1 MLTFPANKIRSRST
15 PSHASALLLRVAALL
30 ALLAI
35 LAGCATPVGVSHLD
49 PKQVQRILTAS
60 VLSSDEVSAPTA
72 QILNRAGLSK
82 DFRTRPAEVLAVL
95 HRGLPTATEADR
107 LFALAELSYAH
118 ASRKGPRP
126 YYLASA
132 VYAYAFLFPTEGRS
146 APDRFD
152 PRVRVALD
160 LYNRSIAEAFASN
173 ERSRVEI
180 AEGVY
185 RLPFGELTVSVNSAE
200 FVWGSYRLVN
210 FVQAA
215 ELDVRGLRNRYRWP
229 GIGAPLAAGLDP
241 QEGLVV
247 PAYLRVPP
255 VIKVAVTA
263 FLRLEDL
270 DEGLQNG
277 RLRGRFELYTE
288 DEATSVT
295 IHGQTVPLEYE
306 QSSALAYTLE
316 GNRVYDLELKAL
328 LSGDLRLLK
337 DRARNEDALF
347 FMGPYRPGHMP
358 VVLVHGTASS
368 PARWAEMLNEL
379 QNDPNLRSHCHFWL
393 FTYHTGNPVSYS
405 AGILAD
411 NLRKTVMELDPE
423 GKDPALKKMVVIGH
437 SQGGLLTKLT
447 VIDSGTRFW
456 DDGFAVP
463 IEDLEAAPET
473 KAILRRSTFFQP
485 LPSVRR
491 VVFIATPHR
500 GSFVAGGWIG
510 RLVGRLISLPF
521 HLLDPFQEI
530 MVRNPQAVAIR
541 SIKEVPRS
549 TDQMDPDHP
558 FIRTLG
564 SLPLA
569 EGVIA
574 HSIIAV
580 KNPHAPKDEWTDG
593 VVDYRSAHLEG
604 VASELIVPSGHST
617 QAEPATIEEVRRILL
632 EHLAVE
638 DDFEPGH
645 R

>member
-1 MLTFPANKIRSRST
+1 MPTFPANKIRSSPT

-30 ALLAI
+30 ALLTL

-60 VLSSDEVSAPTA
+60 VLSGDEVSAPTA
-72 QILNRAGLSK
+72 QILNRAGLSEE
-82 DFRTRPAEVLAVL
+82 FRSHPAEVLAAL

-107 LFALAELSYAH
+107 LFALAELSYAY
-118 ASRKGPRP
+118 ASRKGPKP

-132 VYAYAFLFPTEGRS
+132 IYAYAFLFPSAGRS

-160 LYNRSIAEAFASN
+160 LYNRGIAEAFASTD
-173 ERSRVEI
+173 RSRVELT
-180 AEGVY
+180 AGVY
-185 RLPFGELTVSVNSAE
+185 RLPFGEIAIGVNPAE
-200 FVWGSYRLVN
+200 FSWGSYRLVN

-215 ELDVRGLRNRYRWP
+215 ELEVRGLRNRYRWP

-241 QEGLVV
+241 LEGTVL

-263 FLRLEDL
+263 FLRLEEL
-270 DEGLQNG
+270 DEGLRNG

-288 DEATSVT
+288 DEATAVT
-295 IHGQTVPLEYE
+295 VHGQAVPLEYE

-328 LSGDLRLLK
+328 LSGDLRLFK
-337 DRARNEDALF
+337 DKARHEDALF
-347 FMGPYRPGHMP
+347 FMGPYRPGHIP

-379 QNDPNLRSHCHFWL
+379 QNDPTLRSRCHFWL

-405 AGILAD
+405 AGILVQ
-411 NLRKTVMELDPE
+411 NLQRAVAELDPT
-423 GKDPALKKMVVIGH
+423 GKDPALRKMVVIGH

-447 VIDSGTRFW
+447 AVNSGTRFW
-456 DDGFAVP
+456 DDGFNAP
-463 IEDLEAAPET
+463 IEELGASPET
-473 KAILRRSTFFQP
+473 REILRRSMFFEP
-485 LPSVRR
+485 LPSVKR
-491 VVFIATPHR
+491 VIFIATPHR
-500 GSFVAGGWIG
+500 GSYVAGGWIG
-510 RLVGRLISLPF
+510 RLIGRLISLPF

-530 MVRNPQAVAIR
+530 MIRNPKAVAIR

-549 TDQMDPDHP
+549 TDQMDPESP
-558 FIRTLG
+558 FIRTLA

-569 EGVIA
+569 EDVIA

-580 KNPHAPKDEWTDG
+580 KNPQAPKAEWTDL
-593 VVDYRSAHLEG
+593 SAHSCDYQSPED
-604 VASELIVPSGHST
+604 VRPNAWSASGR
-617 QAEPATIEEVRRILL
+617 ADRRAL
-632 EHLAVE
+632 
-638 DDFEPGH
+638 PC